1 MSESVN
7 VVCLKWGDRYGAFYV
22 NRLYDGVRRN
32 LSRPFRFVCFT
43 DEPEGLVPG
52 VEVCPVPPRP
62 EGLPEKRKWPTVYTK
77 LSLFKDGCGGLSGPT
92 LFLDIDQ
99 IIVGPLERFFDYRPG
114 EFCIIHNWIEFYK
127 RIFRKAPQIGNSSCF
142 RFEAGASNAVYEFF
156 LREKDD
162 PTKRHLFANG
172 SQKLQT
178 RAMFSAG
185 KVNWWPTDWV
195 CSFKRQCIP
204 PFPLN
209 RFLEPRQPKG
219 ASVIAFHGHPDI
231 PEAQAGY
238 LFRDQKGV
246 RVPVKFHLT
255 CQPAPWIDAL
265 WHE

>member
-1 MSESVN
+1 MVN
-7 VVCLKWGDRYGAFYV
+7 IVCIKYGRYYSPVYV
-22 NRLYDGVRRN
+22 NRLYAGVRRH
-32 LSRPFRFVCFT
+32 LLRPFRFVCVT
-43 DEPEGLVPG
+43 NDPAGIRPEVECVPFMENQNVPG
-52 VEVCPVPPRP
+52 
-62 EGLPEKRKWPTVYTK
+62 RKWPNIFSK
-77 LSLFKDGCGGLSGPT
+77 LTLFKDGFADLEGPT
-92 LFLDIDQ
+92 LYLDLDT
-99 IIVGPLERFFDYRPG
+99 IIMGPLDRFFDYRPG